1 MSFPVLPPLCLQN
14 SGIHFRL
21 IQKLYN
27 ALFCGSLLFGSP
39 SAGCSLSC
47 FVCILSFSAFLFC
60 PRGYSLCAPTPTST
74 DRILQSPPPGCSS
87 TKEKSQK
94 RHLQLCVELFSL
106 HKTVPA
112 PGDLCLECKVCCCH
126 LHADTIITCWLRKD
140 WKPGCFYGL
149 QDLHINIIHF
159 NSTITLEVMPGV
171 KRENEFLAGLQTSL
185 FSVSMGWSRDQGS
198 TAASGF
204 HRWREFTL

>member
-1 MSFPVLPPLCLQN
+1 MLFSVDLYSLAPQVQAVPCLVLCAY
-14 SGIHFRL
+14 S
-21 IQKLYN
+21 
-27 ALFCGSLLFGSP
+27 LFLPF
-39 SAGCSLSC
+39 C
-47 FVCILSFSAFLFC
+47 FVPEVTACVHQHPLALTGFSRA
-60 PRGYSLCAPTPTST
+60 
-74 DRILQSPPPGCSS
+74 PPGCSS

>member
-1 MSFPVLPPLCLQN
+1 MLQPVSFALQKQAEPHTSQKPFECNPHLWPSFIFMSFPVLPPLCLQN

-74 DRILQSPPPGCSS
+74 DRILQSPPPAAPA
-87 TKEKSQK
+87 QK
-94 RHLQLCVELFSL
+94 RSH
-106 HKTVPA
+106 
-112 PGDLCLECKVCCCH
+112 
-126 LHADTIITCWLRKD
+126 RKD
-140 WKPGCFYGL
+140 ICSYVQNYFLCTKQFQLLGICVWNVRCAAATYMQTPSL
-149 QDLHINIIHF
+149 
-159 NSTITLEVMPGV
+159 
-171 KRENEFLAGLQTSL
+171 LAGLEKTESQ
-185 FSVSMGWSRDQGS
+185 
-198 TAASGF
+198 AA
-204 HRWREFTL
+204 FTVYKICI